1 MSADKKDNIS
11 TSSFE
16 RREFIKR
23 AAVGAGAVAMGMVAM
38 GCSSSS
44 GSPSNPLP
52 GTSVGAAAALPSA
65 SAWQFA
71 VMSDTQWLTAD
82 TDHLNPNTSAIG
94 IITQLNKQFIAQN
107 VKFVVQVGDLADQA
121 SGNSS
126 EAGYATTGSLCEDTR
141 ALFVQTLYN
150 NGIGFFACRGNHD
163 DGSAAEFVKLF
174 PQTQTGQMNATPALA
189 FANVSA
195 IYPAADA
202 SAQPIPTVS
211 GSAFTQGTN
220 FSAIG
225 SPSANLLGLSYG
237 FDFNNARLVF
247 IDQFTPVDKLN
258 PDEVSA
264 YSLGTTA
271 SQQQTWINKALA
283 GKPSGGHAFVFT
295 HKGLITQQ
303 HIDTLFGDC
312 PADANFAAAA
322 NAGTGAAA
330 KTYNVAAGATNA
342 FIRSMASNGA
352 RLYFCGHDHNHT
364 RSLVKTTDS
373 GAAAQITHV
382 LCQSVSSK
390 FYTPNEYNAFGNSN
404 VPSCT
409 SNDAYFCA
417 GKRQTML
424 SQELYTVGYYIVTV
438 DGPNVTV
445 DYYSAPAYPTYSAPT
460 ENMVLTTPTLNFTK
474 RETFGYSQIGKEFL
488 VGNGGAFTVVQD
500 AGPSGTTAAIL
511 SGTNSNPNT
520 DPSGRKYYN
529 DVTTGWYAEST
540 QTASDVLVLWGM
552 GHTLG
557 SSQTDVY
564 TLSMS
569 YDATKGSSFVLATPD
584 ANGNWAKAVD
594 QNLGGATK
602 AVTGP
607 WKSSYALGT
616 YGMDPATKTVWAVL
630 NFNGCF
636 AAIAGA

>member
-1 MSADKKDNIS
+1 
-11 TSSFE
+11 
-16 RREFIKR
+16 
-23 AAVGAGAVAMGMVAM
+23 
-38 GCSSSS
+38 
-44 GSPSNPLP
+44 
-52 GTSVGAAAALPSA
+52 
-65 SAWQFA
+65 
-71 VMSDTQWLTAD
+71 
-82 TDHLNPNTSAIG
+82 
-94 IITQLNKQFIAQN
+94 
-107 VKFVVQVGDLADQA
+107 
-121 SGNSS
+121 
-126 EAGYATTGSLCEDTR
+126 
-141 ALFVQTLYN
+141 
-150 NGIGFFACRGNHD
+150 
-163 DGSAAEFVKLF
+163 
-174 PQTQTGQMNATPALA
+174 
-189 FANVSA
+189 
-195 IYPAADA
+195 
-202 SAQPIPTVS
+202 VS
-211 GSAFTQGTN
+211 GSSFAQGSH
-220 FSAIG
+220 FSTIG

-237 FDFNNARLVF
+237 FDFNNARLLF
-247 IDQFTPVDKLN
+247 IDQFTPLDGLN
-258 PDEVSA
+258 PDGSA
-264 YSLGTTA
+264 YNIVTTA
-271 SQQQTWINKALA
+271 SLQQTWINNALA

-303 HIDTLFGDC
+303 HVDVLFGNC

-322 NAGTGAAA
+322 NATTGAKAA
-330 KTYNVAAGATNA
+330 TILVAPGATNA

-352 RLYFCGHDHNHT
+352 HLYFCGHDHNHS
-364 RSLVKTTDS
+364 RSIVKTTDS

-390 FYTPNEYNAFGNSN
+390 FYTPNEFNAYGNGN
-404 VPSCT
+404 VPACT

-445 DYYSAPAYPTYSAPT
+445 DYYSAPVYPTFSAPT
-460 ENMVLTTPTLNFTK
+460 ENMVLTTPILNFTK

-488 VGNGGAFTVVQD
+488 VGNGGTFTVVQD

-511 SGTNSNPNT
+511 GGTNSNPNT

-529 DVTTGWYAEST
+529 DVTTGWYAESA

-569 YDATKGSSFVLATPD
+569 YDATKGSSFVLGTPD

-594 QNLGGATK
+594 QNLGGASK

-630 NFNGCF
+630 NYNGCF
-636 AAIAGA
+636 AAITGA

>member
-1 MSADKKDNIS
+1 MPADKKDNS
-11 TSSFE
+11 TTNIFE
-16 RREFIKR
+16 RREFLKR
-23 AAVGAGAVAMGMVAM
+23 AAVGAGAVAVGMVAM

-44 GSPSNPLP
+44 SSAPLP
-52 GTSVGAAAALPSA
+52 ATSLGASATLPSA

-71 VMSDTQWLTAD
+71 VMADTQWLTAD

-94 IITQLNKQFIAQN
+94 IINQLNQQFIAQG

-126 EAGYATTGSLCEDTR
+126 EAGYPTTAALCEDTR
-141 ALFVQTLYN
+141 GLFVQTLFN

-174 PQTQTGQMNATPALA
+174 PQTQSGQMNATPASA
-189 FANVSA
+189 FSSVSA
-195 IYPAADA
+195 AYPAADA
-202 SAQPIPTVS
+202 SAQPIPAVS
-211 GSAFTQGTN
+211 GSAFTQGSH
-220 FSAIG
+220 FAAIG
-225 SPSANLLGLSYG
+225 SPSPNLLGLSYG
-237 FDFNNARLVF
+237 FDFNNARLLF
-247 IDQFTPVDKLN
+247 IDQFTTLDKLN
-258 PDEVSA
+258 PDELTPYA
-264 YSLGTTA
+264 LGTTA
-271 SQQQTWINKALA
+271 SQQQTWINNALA

-312 PADANFAAAA
+312 PADANFPAAA

-330 KTYNVAAGATNA
+330 KTYNVAAGAANA
-342 FIRSMASNGA
+342 FIRSMAGNGA
-352 RLYFCGHDHNHT
+352 RLYFCGHDHNHS

-390 FYTPNEYNAFGNSN
+390 FYTPNEFNAYGNSN
-404 VPSCT
+404 VPACT

-460 ENMVLTTPTLNFTK
+460 ENMILTTPTLNFTK

-540 QTASDVLVLWGM
+540 GTASDVLVLWGM
-552 GHTLG
+552 GYTLG

-569 YDATKGSSFVLATPD
+569 YDATKGSSFVLGTPD

-594 QNLGGATK
+594 QNLGGASK

-630 NFNGCF
+630 NYNGCF